1 MSEYITSQQGNVL
14 IIILP
19 LALIISKTLMFL
31 KGYLKNNSKIV
42 TSVNHASVIFT
53 IISTILFYMHDWGK
67 YFCAIWFF
75 SITIYLIIFN
85 FMYRKIEGL
94 YNPTPNIFE
103 IATNCLSILLGIF
116 IVSIPDT
123 EIINLI
129 GLGGNTNI
137 EILFKILIYIYGTL
151 LILLDNHI
159 ILFYNKFIRQID
171 IKRF

>member
-1 MSEYITSQQGNVL
+1 MNEYITSQQGSLL
-14 IIILP
+14 IIIIP
-19 LALIISKTLMFL
+19 LALIISKILMFL
-31 KGYLKNNSKIV
+31 KGYVKNNSKIIR
-42 TSVNHASVIFT
+42 SFNHTTVIFT
-53 IISTILFYMHDWGK
+53 IVSTILFYMYDWNK

-75 SITIYLIIFN
+75 SIIAYLIIFN
-85 FMYRKIEGL
+85 LMYIKIEDL

-103 IATNCLSILLGIF
+103 IATNGVAILLGIL
-116 IVSIPDT
+116 ILSTPDT
-123 EIINLI
+123 KIINLI

-171 IKRF
+171 MKRF